1 MTKEEL
7 EKLKETI
14 AYFGHWYDVIGEEMV
29 LILEKSIEYIA
40 ELEKENARQK
50 EKYDTCLR
58 ENTDLKIH
66 SAYVEKKLTEA
77 KAIIKI
83 AREAYIK
90 SGIYTMN
97 SEPVYKEEV
106 ERLYALFF
114 DRAEAFLNKE
124 QDQ

>member
-14 AYFGHWYDVIGEEMV
+14 AYFGHWYDVIGEERV

-58 ENTDLKIH
+58 ENTGLKIH